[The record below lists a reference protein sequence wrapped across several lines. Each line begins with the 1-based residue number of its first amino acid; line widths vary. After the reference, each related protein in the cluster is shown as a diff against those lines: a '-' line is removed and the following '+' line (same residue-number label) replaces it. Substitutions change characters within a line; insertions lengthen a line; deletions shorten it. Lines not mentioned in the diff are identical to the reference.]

1 MRRCQRCGEEF
12 SVLRHILLR
21 GEFCSKKCF
30 EAYKKDD
37 ARMRALVS
45 GCRTDNQVNVP
56 TYSGN
61 VSHGALPCSVIQL
74 REGKADITL
83 YFIGGEVAEF
93 RIAQLMGFGHSIY
106 GIEIPWPSAWRDAA
120 NKNDTS
126 ALPTMEQLVAPYVA
140 ALRVHTRSSPCVLA
154 GHSFGGLM
162 AFEAAHQLQEQGGK
176 VDMVILLDAQAKY
189 PAPHQVAWQ
198 MLQNDWKRAPKCSTA
213 RTSQSIASRLANS
226 LSIIGWMLV
235 KELRGLGRWFLQ
247 AVLQDPGALTPKL
260 DDLGKPL
267 HWGLIE
273 RLYANA
279 SRSYRLRR
287 LDGRGVL
294 FRAEPRD
301 DRVAQALGD
310 GLGWDNLFSRGLEI
324 IEVPG
329 DHVTMMRWEPH
340 ILTLARGIS
349 ELLNRLCTKSSDEPA
364 RIF

>member
-1 MRRCQRCGEEF
+1 MRRCQLCGEEF
-12 SVLRHILLR
+12 SVIRHILLR

-37 ARMRALVS
+37 ARMRVLVS
-45 GCRTDNQVNVP
+45 RRRTDNQVNVP

-61 VSHGALPCSVIQL
+61 VSRALPCGVTQF
-74 REGKADITL
+74 REGKADTSL
-83 YFIGGEVAEF
+83 YLIAGEVAEF
-93 RIAQLMGFGHSIY
+93 RISQLIGSGHSIY

-120 NKNDTS
+120 NKNNTS

-154 GHSFGGLM
+154 GHSFAGLM

-176 VDMVILLDAQAKY
+176 VDMVILLDAPAKY

-198 MLQNDWKRAPKCSTA
+198 ILQKDWKRAPKCSTD
-213 RTSQSIASRLANS
+213 RTSQSIASRLAS
-226 LSIIGWMLV
+226 SWSIIGWMII
-235 KELRGLGRWFLQ
+235 KELRRFGRWFLQ

-260 DDLGKPL
+260 DDLGRPL

-279 SRSYRLRR
+279 ARSYRLRC
-287 LDGRGVL
+287 LDARGVL

-301 DRVAQALGD
+301 DRVARALGD
-310 GLGWDNLFSRGLEI
+310 SLGWDNLFSRGLEI
-324 IEVPG
+324 IEISG
-329 DHVTMMRWEPH
+329 DHVTMMRRAPH

-349 ELLNRLCTKSSDEPA
+349 ELLDRLCTKSSDEPA
-364 RIF
+364 RIS